1 MRISKG
7 FIKSS
12 LIYTIAGT
20 LPMGSAIILL
30 PFYIAYLST
39 SDFGALSIYFAFSL
53 LIQILTTF
61 SFDTSLYLHYHDLKH
76 DQQRLNSFI
85 SSAFFFMLFIG
96 LGVGLVFVFAG
107 DFVFTQV
114 FADRPISF
122 HPYGLIAAVT
132 GVFQAVFKVQGN
144 LLQSREKPLVF
155 LWSNVISFALVV
167 VFTIAGLKLF
177 PNTLVGPVGGRM
189 LAAVLSGVWAF
200 TRVMR
205 EFGVHFNYPLLRST
219 FHFNFYTFIYQILQW
234 IINYFDRVVLVFYL
248 SLSQIGV
255 YDFAVKCLLI
265 IEFILNGLHN
275 TFYPKVVS
283 AVAAQKQKGWVP
295 ETNRYYHGFIAVL
308 MLLITGC
315 ILTFPWLIE
324 TFVNKKDYQ
333 LAIPL
338 IPYIAVLY
346 IFRAIRLFYASPYG
360 IVKYTKPLP
369 VIYGI
374 VSVVKIGL
382 TVLLMTRYGLY
393 GVIAASITGA
403 IVEIVL
409 LRFNLGERFI
419 FSYNRFKIL
428 IAPIALFVLI
438 VVLEPIFG
446 SAYAFVVHLFYV
458 VACVTVLWWAYRH
471 ELKLLD
477 PLKIIR

>member
-1 MRISKG
+1 
-7 FIKSS
+7 
-12 LIYTIAGT
+12 
-20 LPMGSAIILL
+20 MGSAIILL

-61 SFDTSLYLHYHDLKH
+61 SFDSSLYLHYHELKN
-76 DQQRLNSFI
+76 DKPKLNRFI
-85 SSAFFFMLFIG
+85 SSAFFFMLIIG
-96 LGVGLVFVFAG
+96 LAVGLVFVFAG

-114 FADRPISF
+114 FAERPISF

-132 GVFQAVFKVQGN
+132 GVFQALFKVQGN

-155 LWSNVISFALVV
+155 LWSNVISFGFVI
-167 VFTIAGLKLF
+167 VFTFAGLKLF
-177 PNTLVGPVGGRM
+177 PNTLIGPVGGRM

-200 TRVMR
+200 SRIIR
-205 EFGVHFNYPLLRST
+205 EFGIHFDYPLLRST

-234 IINYFDRVVLVFYL
+234 VINYFDRIVLVFFL
-248 SLSQIGV
+248 TLSQIGV

-275 TFYPKVVS
+275 TFYPRVVS
-283 AVAAQKQKGWVP
+283 AVVAQKQKGSVP

-333 LAIPL
+333 QAIPL
-338 IPYIAVLY
+338 IPYIAVIY
-346 IFRAIRLFYASPYG
+346 IFRAVRLFFASPYG
-360 IVKYTKPLP
+360 IIKYTKPLP

-374 VSVVKIGL
+374 VSAVKIGF
-382 TVLLMTRYGLY
+382 TVLLMTWYGLY
-393 GVIAASITGA
+393 GVIAASVIGA
-403 IVEIVL
+403 IVEIIL
-409 LRFNLGERFI
+409 LRLNIGDRFV
-419 FSYNRFKIL
+419 FSYNRYKIL
-428 IAPIALFVLI
+428 VAPIALFLLVI
-438 VVLEPIFG
+438 VLEPIFG
-446 SAYAFVVHLFYV
+446 SEYAIAVHLFYV
-458 VACVTVLWWAYRH
+458 VACVLVLWWAYRN
-471 ELKLLD
+471 EVKLLD
-477 PLKIIR
+477 PLKMIR